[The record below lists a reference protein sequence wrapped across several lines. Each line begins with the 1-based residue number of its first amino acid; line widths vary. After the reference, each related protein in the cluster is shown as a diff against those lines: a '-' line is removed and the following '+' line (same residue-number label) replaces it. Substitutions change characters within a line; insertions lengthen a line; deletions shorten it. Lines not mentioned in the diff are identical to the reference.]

1 MKDKVDFLSA
11 DKHQR
16 FLQIGARCV
25 WSDMP
30 KLPKFSQFAISL
42 QYLMK
47 KVNNEVDFFATDKH
61 ESSLEIDTM
70 IFEEDGQAFPKFPK
84 YQASFWCLYCLL

>member
-1 MKDKVDFLSA
+1 
-11 DKHQR
+11 
-16 FLQIGARCV
+16 
-25 WSDMP
+25 
-30 KLPKFSQFAISL
+30 
-42 QYLMK
+42 MK